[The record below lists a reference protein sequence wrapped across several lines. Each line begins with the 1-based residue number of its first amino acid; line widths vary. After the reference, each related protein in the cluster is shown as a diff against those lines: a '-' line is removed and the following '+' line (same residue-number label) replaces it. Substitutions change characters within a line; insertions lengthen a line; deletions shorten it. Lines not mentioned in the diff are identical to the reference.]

1 MHSNG
6 KLYIVGCGSF
16 TMETLTYGAYEALS
30 NSNII
35 VGYKKYIDELKK
47 IFPSKH
53 FYSTGMKQE
62 KERVKKAIDFA
73 KEGKIVSIVSSGDS
87 GIYGMAGLTFE
98 LAKDSNTQIDIKVI
112 PGLPALAICA
122 SLLGAPLMNDFA
134 VISFSNLLT
143 KEDVIIKRLEA
154 FLESGAVIV
163 IYNPTSKGR
172 NDFFNKLWNIICQ
185 KRKGCWAGYVKHGGK
200 HLLEEKGIAKVE
212 NLPCERFDMNTLIIV
227 GNEDTTVI
235 DKFLVTKRGYHI
247 DGEIL

>member
-1 MHSNG
+1 MHSKG
-6 KLYIVGCGSF
+6 KLYIVGCGAF
-16 TMETLTYGAYEALS
+16 TLETLTYGAYEVLK
-30 NSNII
+30 NSDII

-62 KERVKKAIDFA
+62 KERVKKAINFA

-98 LAKDSNTQIDIKVI
+98 LSKESNTEIDIKVI
-112 PGLPALAICA
+112 PGLPALSICS

-143 KEDVIIKRLEA
+143 KEEFIIKRLET

-172 NDFFNKLWNIICQ
+172 TDFFKKLWGMVCE
-185 KRKGCWAGYVKHGGK
+185 KRKECWAGYVKHGGK
-200 HLLEEKGIAKVE
+200 QSLEEKGIAKVE

-235 DKFLVTKRGYHI
+235 DNFLVTKRGYHI
-247 DGEIL
+247 EGETL